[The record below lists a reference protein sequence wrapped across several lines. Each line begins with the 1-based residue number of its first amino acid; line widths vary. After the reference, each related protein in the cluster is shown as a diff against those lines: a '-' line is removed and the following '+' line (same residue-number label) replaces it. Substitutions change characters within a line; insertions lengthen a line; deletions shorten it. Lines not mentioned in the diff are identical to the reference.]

1 MILEV
6 SLLKEICSRKRII
19 LNHLVL
25 YVKGNPEETFHGV
38 LETLISRG
46 RSMRWER
53 DQNTRGGAL
62 PPSPG
67 VRTLCSQFR
76 EPRFDPLVPQLDPT
90 YLS

>member
-25 YVKGNPEETFHGV
+25 YVKGNPEDTFHGV

-67 VRTLCSQFR
+67 VRTLCLHCQGSG
-76 EPRFDPLVPQLDPT
+76 FDP
-90 YLS
+90 

>member
-38 LETLISRG
+38 LETIISTG

-62 PPSPG
+62 P
-67 VRTLCSQFR
+67 
-76 EPRFDPLVPQLDPT
+76 
-90 YLS
+90 